1 MVDICLHESLSRR
14 FRTFKSGP
22 FDRFIGGRRNAIT
35 DNNRRG
41 FPLNTRVPR
50 FWFLAMVR
58 RRQSGTPI
66 CPPRPVI
73 FRFIE
78 PVGYQI
84 RRASL
89 RRARSSAIKSNAILF
104 VSAFINGNRSRLM
117 ANCINR
123 DSLSL
128 AFWRGSL
135 SLRRRIKYLS
145 KKLEESFIRFK
156 WIPK

>member
-1 MVDICLHESLSRR
+1 MIDLFPRIIII
-14 FRTFKSGP
+14 FKSCVP
-22 FDRFIGGRRNAIT
+22 LIIRQNAIT

-50 FWFLAMVR
+50 FLAMVR

-84 RRASL
+84 RRGSL
-89 RRARSSAIKSNAILF
+89 RRARSSASKSNAILF
-104 VSAFINGNRSRLM
+104 VSAFINRSRRLIV
-117 ANCINR
+117 NCINR
-123 DSLSL
+123 DARYPLP
-128 AFWRGSL
+128 FEVYW
-135 SLRRRIKYLS
+135 RIKYLS
-145 KKLEESFIRFK
+145 KKLEESFKI
-156 WIPK
+156 